1 MPPLGRPGGRHDM
14 ASLMGIG
21 TRAMFAN
28 YAALQVTGNNIANA
42 NTQGYSRQEAQLATS
57 PGQYTG
63 AGFFGQGVNVTTV
76 ARSYDRFLTNQAAA
90 TNSLASADLARMTQ
104 LMQLETVLPLGEA
117 GLGQAAR
124 QMLDAF
130 VDVANNP
137 QDASARQVVIARTQ
151 ELAARFKTAGE
162 QMSALQAGVSQ
173 DMKST
178 IDSVNAL
185 ATQVADLNKQISA
198 LNGSGHSPN
207 DLLDQRDMLV
217 SEISSYINVSTIQ
230 ADDGSVG
237 LFIGGGMSLVLG
249 GTANTLKGTPDPYD
263 PAKTQLA
270 LREGGIDR
278 LIPTDSIT
286 GGSIAGL
293 VRFQNEDLTAA
304 RNLLGQMAVAISGA
318 INQQQA
324 LGLDARQPAGA
335 GSPLFSVGAPRTLP
349 ASANGGDAAFGL
361 TVSDFTHVQASDYE
375 LRFDG
380 SDYSLTRLSD
390 GRTVDGS
397 PFSPAALAA
406 GVQVEGLTLQLNS
419 GTAVSGDRFL
429 LQATGP
435 AAVDMR
441 AVMTDPRGLAAA
453 SAVTGSFA
461 VTNTGTAS
469 AASLGLVDPAAYDS
483 TLTARLTFT
492 SDTGDYSYD
501 MVDASNAVVSS
512 GTGTWTAGTPI
523 ELNGFSLQLNGVPR
537 TGDVIDVAP
546 TTAPASSN
554 GNAVAFVA
562 LGGSPFVGAQTLSDG
577 TLVPGLSITDA
588 YASALSDIG
597 VRVQSAKSA
606 SGISSA
612 IASTAET
619 ARVNKA
625 GVNLDEE
632 AARLIQFQQSYQAA
646 AKMLQVARDVF
657 DTLLR
662 TTGS

>member
-1 MPPLGRPGGRHDM
+1 M

-42 NTQGYSRQEAQLATS
+42 NTQGYSRQEAQLATAK
-57 PGQYTG
+57 GQFTG

-90 TNSLASADLARMTQ
+90 TNSIASADLARMSQ
-104 LMQLETVLPLGEA
+104 LTQLETVLPLGEA
-117 GLGQAAR
+117 GLGHAAR

-151 ELAARFKTAGE
+151 ELAVRFKTAGE
-162 QMSALQAGVSQ
+162 QMSSLQTGVTQ
-173 DMKST
+173 DMKSS
-178 IDSVNAL
+178 IASVNAL
-185 ATQVADLNKQISA
+185 AAQVADLNKQISA
-198 LNGSGHSPN
+198 LKGSGHAPN
-207 DLLDQRDMLV
+207 DLLDERDLLI

-230 ADDGSVG
+230 ADDNTVG

-249 GTANTLKGTPDPYD
+249 SAANVLRGTPDPYD

-270 LREGGIDR
+270 LREGGVDR
-278 LIPTDSIT
+278 LVPQESIT
-286 GGSIAGL
+286 GGTIAGL

-304 RNLLGQMAVAISGA
+304 RNLLGQMAVAVSGA

-335 GSPLFSVGAPRTLP
+335 GSPLFSVGAPRTLA
-349 ASANGGDAAFGL
+349 ASPNGGDATFSLA
-361 TVSDFTHVQASDYE
+361 VSDFTHVQASDYE

-380 SDYSLTRLSD
+380 SDYRLTRLSD
-390 GRTVDGS
+390 GATVTGS

-406 GVQVEGLTLQLNS
+406 GVQVEGLTLQLNA

-429 LQATGP
+429 LQAAGP
-435 AAVDMR
+435 AAADMR

-453 SAVTGSFA
+453 AAVTGSFA

-469 AASLGLVDPAAYDS
+469 IASLGLVDPTSYVA

-501 MVDASNAVVSS
+501 MLDASNAVVSS
-512 GTGTWTAGTPI
+512 GTGAWTAGTPI
-523 ELNGFSLQLNGVPR
+523 TLNGFSLQLNGVPR
-537 TGDVIDVAP
+537 SGDSIDVAP
-546 TTAPASSN
+546 TTSPASNN
-554 GNAVAFVA
+554 GNAVSFVA
-562 LGGSPFVGAQTLSDG
+562 LGSSRFVGAQTLADG
-577 TLVPGLSITDA
+577 TLVPGLNITDA

>member
-1 MPPLGRPGGRHDM
+1 M
-14 ASLMGIG
+14 ANLMGIG

-28 YAALQVTGNNIANA
+28 YAALQTTGNNIANA
-42 NTQGYSRQEAQLATS
+42 NTQGYSRQEAQLATA

-76 ARSYDRFLTNQAAA
+76 ARSYDRFLTAQAAT
-90 TNSLASADLARMTQ
+90 TNSIASADSARMDQ
-104 LMQLETVLPLGEA
+104 LTRLESVFPLGEA
-117 GLGQAAR
+117 GIGQAAR
-124 QMLDAF
+124 QVLDAF

-137 QDASARQVVIARTQ
+137 QDASARQVVLTRAK
-151 ELAARFKTAGE
+151 ELAARFMAAGE
-162 QMSALQAGVSQ
+162 QLNTLQTGVSQ
-173 DMKST
+173 DMKSS
-178 IDSVNAL
+178 ISAVNAL

-207 DLLDQRDMLV
+207 DLLDERDRLV
-217 SEISSYINVSTIQ
+217 SEISGYINVTTIQ

-237 LFIGGGMSLVLG
+237 LFIGGGQSLVLG
-249 GTANTLKGTPDPYD
+249 GTANVLKGAPDPYD

-270 LREGGIDR
+270 LQEGGVDR
-278 LIPTDSIT
+278 LVPTESIA

-293 VRFQNEDLTAA
+293 VRFQNEDLNTA

-318 INQQQA
+318 INQQQS

-335 GSPLFSVGAPRTLP
+335 GAPLFSVGAPRSLP
-349 ASANGGDAAFGL
+349 ASANGGDAVFSLA
-361 TVSDFTHVQASDYE
+361 VSDFTHVQASDYE

-390 GRTVDGS
+390 GNAVVGS

-406 GVQVEGLTLQLNS
+406 GVQVEGLTLQLNA

-429 LQATGP
+429 LQAAGP
-435 AAVDMR
+435 AAADMR
-441 AVMTDPRGLAAA
+441 AVLSDPRGLAAA
-453 SAVTGSFA
+453 SAVTGTFA
-461 VTNTGTAS
+461 VTNTGTAT
-469 AASLGLVDPAAYDS
+469 AASLGLVDPTAYDPA
-483 TLTARLTFT
+483 LTARLSFT

-501 MVDASNAVVSS
+501 MLDASNTVVSS
-512 GTGTWTAGTPI
+512 GTGTWSAGTPI
-523 ELNGFSLQLNGVPR
+523 TLNGFSLQLNGVPL
-537 TGDVIDVAP
+537 TGDSIDVAA
-546 TTAPASSN
+546 TTSPAANN
-554 GNAVAFVA
+554 GNAVSFVG
-562 LGGSPFVGAQTLSDG
+562 LGTTPFVGAETLANG

-606 SGISSA
+606 SSISSA

-646 AKMLQVARDVF
+646 AKMLQVAKDVF
-657 DTLLR
+657 DTLLQ
-662 TTGS
+662 TTGG

>member
-1 MPPLGRPGGRHDM
+1 M

-42 NTQGYSRQEAQLATS
+42 NTQGYSRQEAQLATA
-57 PGQYTG
+57 PGQFTG

-76 ARSYDRFLTNQAAA
+76 ARSYDRFLTNQAA
-90 TNSLASADLARMTQ
+90 TTSSLASADLARMTQ
-104 LMQLETVLPLGEA
+104 LMQLETVLPLGAA

-124 QMLDAF
+124 QVLDAF

-137 QDASARQVVIARTQ
+137 QDASARQVVIARSQ

-178 IDSVNAL
+178 ITSVNAL

-217 SEISSYINVSTIQ
+217 NEISSSINVSTIQ

-249 GTANTLKGTPDPYD
+249 GTANVLKGTPDPYD

-270 LREGGIDR
+270 LREGGVDR
-278 LIPTDSIT
+278 LIPTDSIA
-286 GGSIAGL
+286 GGTIAGL
-293 VRFQNEDLTAA
+293 VRFQNEDLAAA
-304 RNLLGQMAVAISGA
+304 RNLLGQMAVAVSGA

-324 LGLDARQPAGA
+324 LGLDARQPASA

-349 ASANGGDAAFGL
+349 ASGNGGDAAFGL

-390 GRTVDGS
+390 GNTVTGS

-419 GTAVSGDRFL
+419 GTAVAGDRFL

-435 AAVDMR
+435 AAGDMR

-469 AASLGLVDPAAYDS
+469 AASLGLVDPTAYDA

-501 MVDASNAVVSS
+501 MVDASDAVVSS

-546 TTAPASSN
+546 TTSPASNN

-562 LGGSPFVGAQTLSDG
+562 LGGSPFVGAQTLADG

-606 SGISSA
+606 SDISSA

>member
-1 MPPLGRPGGRHDM
+1 M

-28 YAALQVTGNNIANA
+28 YAALQTTGNNIANA
-42 NTQGYSRQEAQLATS
+42 NTQGYSRQEAQLATA

-76 ARSYDRFLTNQAAA
+76 ARSYDRFLTTQAAI
-90 TNSLASADLARMTQ
+90 TNSIASADSARMDQ
-104 LMQLETVLPLGEA
+104 LTRLENVFPLGES
-117 GLGQAAR
+117 GIGQAAR
-124 QMLDAF
+124 QVLDAF

-137 QDASARQVVIARTQ
+137 QDASARQVVLTRTQ
-151 ELAARFKTAGE
+151 ELAARFKAAGD
-162 QMSALQAGVSQ
+162 QLNTLQTGVSQ
-173 DMKST
+173 DMKSSINT
-178 IDSVNAL
+178 VNAL

-207 DLLDQRDMLV
+207 DLLDERDRLV
-217 SEISSYINVSTIQ
+217 SEISGYINITTIQ
-230 ADDGSVG
+230 ADDNSVG
-237 LFIGGGMSLVLG
+237 LFIGGGQSLVLG
-249 GTANTLKGTPDPYD
+249 GTANVLKGAADPFD

-270 LREGGIDR
+270 LREGGVDR
-278 LIPTDSIT
+278 LVPTDSIT

-293 VRFQNEDLTAA
+293 VRFQNEDLNAA

-318 INQQQA
+318 VNQQQS

-335 GSPLFSVGAPRTLP
+335 GAPLFSVGAPRTLP
-349 ASANGGDAAFGL
+349 ASANGGDAVFGL
-361 TVSDFTHVQASDYE
+361 AVSDFTHVQASDYE

-390 GRTVDGS
+390 GNTVVGS

-429 LQATGP
+429 LQAAGP
-435 AAVDMR
+435 AAADMR
-441 AVMTDPRGLAAA
+441 AVLSDPRGLAAA
-453 SAVTGSFA
+453 SAVTGTFA
-461 VTNTGTAS
+461 VTNTGTAT
-469 AASLGLVDPAAYDS
+469 AASLGLVDPSAYDPA
-483 TLTARLTFT
+483 LTARLSFT

-501 MVDASNAVVSS
+501 MLDASNTVVSS
-512 GTGTWTAGTPI
+512 GTGTWSAGTPI
-523 ELNGFSLQLNGVPR
+523 TLNGFSLELNGVPC
-537 TGDVIDVAP
+537 TGDNIDVAA
-546 TTAPASSN
+546 TTSPAANN
-554 GNAVAFVA
+554 GNAVSFVG
-562 LGGSPFVGAQTLSDG
+562 LGTMPFVGAETLADG

-606 SGISSA
+606 SSISSA
-612 IASTAET
+612 IASTAES

-646 AKMLQVARDVF
+646 AKMLQVAKDVF

-662 TTGS
+662 TTAS

>member
-1 MPPLGRPGGRHDM
+1 M

-42 NTQGYSRQEAQLATS
+42 NTQGYSRQEAQLATA

-76 ARSYDRFLTNQAAA
+76 ARSYDRFLTAQAAA
-90 TNSLASADLARMTQ
+90 TSSLASADLARMNQ
-104 LMQLETVLPLGEA
+104 LTQLETVLPLGEA

-162 QMSALQAGVSQ
+162 QMNTLQTGVSQ
-173 DMKST
+173 DMKSS
-178 IDSVNAL
+178 IASVNAL

-198 LNGSGHSPN
+198 LNGSGHAPN
-207 DLLDQRDMLV
+207 DLLDQRDLLV
-217 SEISSYINVSTIQ
+217 NEISSYINVTSIQ

-249 GTANTLKGTPDPYD
+249 STANVLKGTPDQFD
-263 PAKTQLA
+263 PAKIQLA
-270 LREGGIDR
+270 LREGGVDR
-278 LIPTDSIT
+278 LIPTDSIS
-286 GGSIAGL
+286 GGTIAGL

-304 RNLLGQMAVAISGA
+304 RNLLGQMAVAVSGA

-335 GSPLFSVGAPRTLP
+335 GSPLFSVGAPRSLP
-349 ASANGGDAAFGL
+349 ASANGGDAAFSL
-361 TVSDFTHVQASDYE
+361 AVSDFTHVQASDYE

-390 GRTVDGS
+390 GSTVNDS

-419 GTAVSGDRFL
+419 GTAAAGDRFL
-429 LQATGP
+429 LQAAGP
-435 AAVDMR
+435 AAADMR

-453 SAVTGSFA
+453 AAVTGSFA

-469 AASLGLVDPAAYDS
+469 AASLGLVDPTAYDA

-523 ELNGFSLQLNGVPR
+523 ALNGFSLQLNGVPR
-537 TGDVIDVAP
+537 TGDTIDVAP
-546 TTAPASSN
+546 TTSPASNN
-554 GNAVAFVA
+554 GNAVSFVA
-562 LGGSPFVGAQTLSDG
+562 LGGSPFVGAQTLADG
-577 TLVPGLSITDA
+577 TLVPGVSITDA

-606 SGISSA
+606 SDISSA

>member
-1 MPPLGRPGGRHDM
+1 M
-14 ASLMGIG
+14 ANLMGIG

-42 NTQGYSRQEAQLATS
+42 NTQGYSRQEAQLATAQ
-57 PGQYTG
+57 GQYTG

-76 ARSYDRFLTNQAAA
+76 ARSYDRFLTAQATA
-90 TNSLASADLARMTQ
+90 TNSLASADLARMNQ
-104 LMQLETVLPLGEA
+104 LTQLETVLPLGEA

-137 QDASARQVVIARTQ
+137 QDASARQVVIARSQ

-162 QMSALQAGVSQ
+162 QLSTLQTGVSQ
-173 DMKST
+173 DMKSS
-178 IDSVNAL
+178 IASVNAL

-198 LNGSGHSPN
+198 LQGSGHAPN
-207 DLLDQRDMLV
+207 DLLDERDLLV
-217 SEISSYINVSTIQ
+217 SEISGFINVTSIQ

-249 GTANTLKGTPDPYD
+249 STANVLKGAPDLYD

-270 LREGGIDR
+270 LREGGVDR
-278 LIPTDSIT
+278 LVPQDSIS
-286 GGSIAGL
+286 GGTIAGL

-304 RNLLGQMAVAISGA
+304 RNLLGQMAVAVSGA

-335 GSPLFSVGAPRTLP
+335 GSPLFSIGAPRTLP
-349 ASANGGDAAFGL
+349 ASANGGDAVFGL

-390 GRTVDGS
+390 GSAVTGS

-429 LQATGP
+429 LQAAGP
-435 AAVDMR
+435 AAADMR
-441 AVMTDPRGLAAA
+441 MVMTDPRGLAAA

-461 VTNTGTAS
+461 VTNTGTATM
-469 AASLGLVDPAAYDS
+469 ASLGLTDPTAYDA

-492 SDTGDYSYD
+492 SDTGDFSYD

-523 ELNGFSLQLNGVPR
+523 TLNGFSLQLNGVPR
-537 TGDVIDVAP
+537 TGDTISVAP
-546 TTAPASSN
+546 TTSPASNN
-554 GNAVAFVA
+554 GNAVSFVA
-562 LGGSPFVGAQTLSDG
+562 LGGSSFIGTQTLADG

>member
-1 MPPLGRPGGRHDM
+1 M
-14 ASLMGIG
+14 ANLMGIG

-42 NTQGYSRQEAQLATS
+42 NTQGYSRQEAQLATAK
-57 PGQYTG
+57 GQYTG

-90 TNSLASADLARMTQ
+90 TNSIASADQARMTQ
-104 LMQLETVLPLGEA
+104 LTQLETVLPLGEA
-117 GLGQAAR
+117 GLGHAAR

-137 QDASARQVVIARTQ
+137 QDASARQVVIARSQ

-162 QMSALQAGVSQ
+162 QMSTLQAGVSQ
-173 DMKST
+173 DMKSS
-178 IDSVNAL
+178 IASVNAL

-198 LNGSGHSPN
+198 LKGSGHAPN
-207 DLLDQRDMLV
+207 DLLDERDLLI
-217 SEISSYINVSTIQ
+217 SEISSYINVTTIQ
-230 ADDGSVG
+230 ADDNSVG

-249 GTANTLKGTPDPYD
+249 STANVLRGTPDMYD

-270 LREGGIDR
+270 LQEGGVDR
-278 LIPTDSIT
+278 LIPQESIT
-286 GGSIAGL
+286 GGTIAGL
-293 VRFQNEDLTAA
+293 VRFQNDDLTAA

-318 INQQQA
+318 VNQQQA
-324 LGLDARQPAGA
+324 LGLDARQPASA
-335 GSPLFSVGAPRTLP
+335 GSPMFSVGAPRSLS
-349 ASANGGDAAFGL
+349 ASANGGDAVFGL
-361 TVSDFTHVQASDYE
+361 AVSDFTHVQASDYE

-390 GRTVDGS
+390 GGAVTGS

-429 LQATGP
+429 LQAAGP

-441 AVMTDPRGLAAA
+441 SVLADPRGLAAA

-461 VTNTGTAS
+461 VTNTGTATT
-469 AASLGLVDPAAYDS
+469 ASLGLVDPAAYDS

-523 ELNGFSLQLNGVPR
+523 TLNGFSLQLNGVPSS
-537 TGDVIDVAP
+537 GDSIDVAP
-546 TTAPASSN
+546 TTAPAANN

-562 LGGSPFVGAQTLSDG
+562 LGGSPFVGAQTLGSG
-577 TLVPGLSITDA
+577 TLVPGLNITDA
-588 YASALSDIG
+588 YASALSEIG

-612 IASTAET
+612 IATTAET

-662 TTGS
+662 TTGG

>member
-1 MPPLGRPGGRHDM
+1 
-14 ASLMGIG
+14 MGIG

-42 NTQGYSRQEAQLATS
+42 NTVGYSRQEAQLATAK
-57 PGQYTG
+57 GQYTG

-76 ARSYDRFLTNQAAA
+76 ARSYDRFLTAQAAA
-90 TNSLASADLARMTQ
+90 TNSLANADTARMYQLTQ
-104 LMQLETVLPLGEA
+104 LESVFPLGEA
-117 GLGQAAR
+117 GIGHAAR
-124 QMLDAF
+124 QVLDAF

-137 QDASARQVVIARTQ
+137 QDSSARQVVIARTQ
-151 ELAARFKTAGE
+151 EMAARFKTAGE
-162 QMSALQAGVSQ
+162 QLNTLQSGVSQ
-173 DMKST
+173 DMKSA
-178 IDSVNAL
+178 IASVNAL

-198 LNGSGHSPN
+198 LKGSGHAPN
-207 DLLDQRDMLV
+207 DLLDQRDLLV
-217 SEISSYINVSTIQ
+217 NEISSYINVSSIS
-230 ADDGSVG
+230 ADDGTVG
-237 LFIGGGMSLVLG
+237 LFIGGGQSLVLG
-249 GTANTLKGTPDPYD
+249 STANALKGAPDLYD

-270 LREGGIDR
+270 LREGGVDR
-278 LIPTDSIT
+278 LVPTESIA
-286 GGSIAGL
+286 GGTIAGL
-293 VRFQNEDLTAA
+293 VRFQNEDLNAA
-304 RNLLGQMAVAISGA
+304 RNLLGQMAVAVSGA

-349 ASANGGDAAFGL
+349 ASANGGDAAFTL
-361 TVSDFTHVQASDYE
+361 AVSDFTHVQASDYE

-380 SDYSLTRLSD
+380 SDYRLTRLSD
-390 GRTVDGS
+390 GNAVVGS

-429 LQATGP
+429 LQAAGP
-435 AAVDMR
+435 AAADMR
-441 AVMTDPRGLAAA
+441 AVLSDPRGVAAA

-461 VTNTGTAS
+461 VTNTGTAT
-469 AASLGLVDPAAYDS
+469 AASLGVVDATAYDS
-483 TLTARLTFT
+483 TLTARLSFT

-501 MVDASNAVVSS
+501 MLDASNAVVSS
-512 GTGTWTAGTPI
+512 GTGTWSAGTPI
-523 ELNGFSLQLNGVPR
+523 TLNGFSLQLNGVPR
-537 TGDVIDVAP
+537 SGDIINVAP
-546 TTAPASSN
+546 TTTPAASN

-562 LGGSPFVGAQTLSDG
+562 LGSALFVGANTLANG

-612 IASTAET
+612 IASTAEA
-619 ARVNKA
+619 ARANKA

-646 AKMLQVARDVF
+646 AKMLQVAKDVF
-657 DTLLR
+657 DTLLQ
-662 TTGS
+662 TTGG

>member
-1 MPPLGRPGGRHDM
+1 M

-42 NTQGYSRQEAQLATS
+42 NTQGYSRQEAQLATA

-104 LMQLETVLPLGEA
+104 LTQLETVLPLGEA

-151 ELAARFKTAGE
+151 ELAARFATAGE
-162 QMSALQAGVSQ
+162 QLNTLQTGVSQ

-178 IDSVNAL
+178 IASVNAL

-217 SEISSYINVSTIQ
+217 NEISSYINVSSIQ

-270 LREGGIDR
+270 LREGGVDR

-286 GGSIAGL
+286 GGTIAGL

-304 RNLLGQMAVAISGA
+304 RNLLGQMAVAVSGA

-335 GSPLFSVGAPRTLP
+335 GSPLFSVGAPRSLP
-349 ASANGGDAAFGL
+349 ASANGGDAVFGL
-361 TVSDFTHVQASDYE
+361 AVSDFTHVQASDYE

-435 AAVDMR
+435 AAADMR

-469 AASLGLVDPAAYDS
+469 AASLGLVDPTTYDS

-562 LGGSPFVGAQTLSDG
+562 LGGSPFIGAQTLADG

>member
-1 MPPLGRPGGRHDM
+1 M
-14 ASLMGIG
+14 ANLMGIG

-28 YAALQVTGNNIANA
+28 YAALQTTGNNIANA
-42 NTQGYSRQEAQLATS
+42 NTQGYSRQEAQLATA

-76 ARSYDRFLTNQAAA
+76 ARSYDRFLTAQAAT
-90 TNSLASADLARMTQ
+90 TNSIASADSARMDQ
-104 LMQLETVLPLGEA
+104 LTRLESVFPLGEA
-117 GLGQAAR
+117 GIGQAAR
-124 QMLDAF
+124 QVLDAF

-137 QDASARQVVIARTQ
+137 QDASARQVVLTRAK
-151 ELAARFKTAGE
+151 ELAARFMAAGE
-162 QMSALQAGVSQ
+162 QLNTLQTGVSQ
-173 DMKST
+173 DMKSS
-178 IDSVNAL
+178 ISAVNAL

-207 DLLDQRDMLV
+207 DLLDERDRLV
-217 SEISSYINVSTIQ
+217 SEISGYINVTTIQ

-237 LFIGGGMSLVLG
+237 LFIGGGQSLVLG
-249 GTANTLKGTPDPYD
+249 GTANVLKGAPDPYD

-270 LREGGIDR
+270 LQEGGVDR
-278 LIPTDSIT
+278 LVPTESIA

-293 VRFQNEDLTAA
+293 VRFQNEDLNTA

-318 INQQQA
+318 INQQQS

-335 GSPLFSVGAPRTLP
+335 GAPLFSVGAPRSLP
-349 ASANGGDAAFGL
+349 ASANGGDAVFSLA
-361 TVSDFTHVQASDYE
+361 VSDFTHVQASDYE

-390 GRTVDGS
+390 GNAVVGS

-406 GVQVEGLTLQLNS
+406 GVQVEGLTLQLNA

-429 LQATGP
+429 LQAAGP
-435 AAVDMR
+435 AAADMR
-441 AVMTDPRGLAAA
+441 AVLSDPRGLAAA
-453 SAVTGSFA
+453 SAVTGTFA
-461 VTNTGTAS
+461 VTNTGTAT
-469 AASLGLVDPAAYDS
+469 AASLGLVDPTAYDPA
-483 TLTARLTFT
+483 LTARLTFT

-501 MVDASNAVVSS
+501 MLDASNTVVSS
-512 GTGTWTAGTPI
+512 GTGTWSAGTPI
-523 ELNGFSLQLNGVPR
+523 TLNGFSLQLNGVPL
-537 TGDVIDVAP
+537 TGDSIDVAA
-546 TTAPASSN
+546 TTSPAANN
-554 GNAVAFVA
+554 GNAVSFVG
-562 LGGSPFVGAQTLSDG
+562 LGTTPFVGAETLANG

-588 YASALSDIG
+588 YASALSEIG

-606 SGISSA
+606 SSISSA

-646 AKMLQVARDVF
+646 AKMLQVAKDVF
-657 DTLLR
+657 DTLLQ
-662 TTGS
+662 TTGG

>member
-1 MPPLGRPGGRHDM
+1 M
-14 ASLMGIG
+14 ANLMGIG

-42 NTQGYSRQEAQLATS
+42 NTQGYSRQEAQLATAK
-57 PGQYTG
+57 GQYTG

-90 TNSLASADLARMTQ
+90 TNSIASADQARMTQ
-104 LMQLETVLPLGEA
+104 LTQLETVLPLGEA
-117 GLGQAAR
+117 GLGHAAR

-137 QDASARQVVIARTQ
+137 QDASARQVVIARSQ

-162 QMSALQAGVSQ
+162 QMSTLQAGVSQ
-173 DMKST
+173 DMKSS
-178 IDSVNAL
+178 IASVNAL

-198 LNGSGHSPN
+198 LKGSGHAPN
-207 DLLDQRDMLV
+207 DLLDERDQLI
-217 SEISSYINVSTIQ
+217 SEISSYINVTTIQ
-230 ADDGSVG
+230 ADDNTVG

-249 GTANTLKGTPDPYD
+249 SSANVLRGTPDMYD

-270 LREGGIDR
+270 LQEGGVDR
-278 LIPTDSIT
+278 LIPQESIT
-286 GGSIAGL
+286 GGTIAGL
-293 VRFQNEDLTAA
+293 VRFQNDDLSAA

-318 INQQQA
+318 VNQQQA
-324 LGLDARQPAGA
+324 LGLDARQPASA
-335 GSPLFSVGAPRTLP
+335 GSPMFSVGAPRTLS
-349 ASANGGDAAFGL
+349 ASANGGDAVFGL
-361 TVSDFTHVQASDYE
+361 AVSDFTHVQASDYE

-390 GRTVDGS
+390 GSAVTGS

-429 LQATGP
+429 LQAAGP

-441 AVMTDPRGLAAA
+441 SVLGDPRGVAAA
-453 SAVTGSFA
+453 AAVTGRYA
-461 VTNTGTAS
+461 VTNTGTATT
-469 AASLGLVDPAAYDS
+469 ASLGLVDPAAYDA

-492 SDTGDYSYD
+492 SATGDYSYD
-501 MVDASNAVVSS
+501 MVDASNAVVAS

-523 ELNGFSLQLNGVPR
+523 TLNGFSLQLSGVPSS
-537 TGDVIDVAP
+537 GDSIDVAP
-546 TTAPASSN
+546 TTAPAANN

-562 LGGSPFVGAQTLSDG
+562 LGGSPFIGAQTLGSG
-577 TLVPGLSITDA
+577 TLVPGLNITDA
-588 YASALSDIG
+588 YASALSEIG

>member
-1 MPPLGRPGGRHDM
+1 M
-14 ASLMGIG
+14 ANLMGIG

-42 NTQGYSRQEAQLATS
+42 NTQGYSRQEAQLATAQ
-57 PGQYTG
+57 GQYTG

-76 ARSYDRFLTNQAAA
+76 ARSYDRFLTAQATA
-90 TNSLASADLARMTQ
+90 TNSLASADLARMNQ
-104 LMQLETVLPLGEA
+104 LTQLETVLPLGEA

-137 QDASARQVVIARTQ
+137 QDASARQVVIARSQ

-162 QMSALQAGVSQ
+162 QLSTLQTGVSQ
-173 DMKST
+173 DMKSS
-178 IDSVNAL
+178 IASVNAL

-198 LNGSGHSPN
+198 LQGSGHAPN
-207 DLLDQRDMLV
+207 DLLDERDLLV
-217 SEISSYINVSTIQ
+217 SEISGFINVTSIQ

-249 GTANTLKGTPDPYD
+249 STANVLKGAPDLYD

-270 LREGGIDR
+270 LREGGVDR
-278 LIPTDSIT
+278 LVPQDSIS
-286 GGSIAGL
+286 GGTIAGL

-304 RNLLGQMAVAISGA
+304 RNLLGQMAVAVSGA

-335 GSPLFSVGAPRTLP
+335 GSPLFSIGAPRTLP

-390 GRTVDGS
+390 GSAVTGS
-397 PFSPAALAA
+397 PFSPAALAV

-429 LQATGP
+429 LQAAGP
-435 AAVDMR
+435 AAADMR
-441 AVMTDPRGLAAA
+441 MVMTDPRGLAAA

-461 VTNTGTAS
+461 VTNTGTATM
-469 AASLGLVDPAAYDS
+469 ASLGLTDPTAYDA

-523 ELNGFSLQLNGVPR
+523 TLNGFSLQLNGVPR
-537 TGDVIDVAP
+537 TGDTIGVAP
-546 TTAPASSN
+546 TTSPASNN
-554 GNAVAFVA
+554 GNAVSFVA
-562 LGGSPFVGAQTLSDG
+562 LGGSSFIGTQTLANG

-646 AKMLQVARDVF
+646 AKMLQVAKDVF

>member
-1 MPPLGRPGGRHDM
+1 M
-14 ASLMGIG
+14 ANLMGIG

-42 NTQGYSRQEAQLATS
+42 NTQGYSRQEAQLATAK
-57 PGQYTG
+57 GQYTG

-90 TNSLASADLARMTQ
+90 TNSIASADQARMTQ
-104 LMQLETVLPLGEA
+104 LTQLETVLPLGEA
-117 GLGQAAR
+117 GLGHAAR

-137 QDASARQVVIARTQ
+137 QDASARQVVIARSQ

-162 QMSALQAGVSQ
+162 QMSTLQAGVSQ
-173 DMKST
+173 DMKSS
-178 IDSVNAL
+178 IASVNAL

-198 LNGSGHSPN
+198 LKGSGHAPN
-207 DLLDQRDMLV
+207 DLLDERDQLI
-217 SEISSYINVSTIQ
+217 SEISSYINVTTIQ
-230 ADDGSVG
+230 ADDNTVG

-249 GTANTLKGTPDPYD
+249 STANVLRGTPDMYD

-270 LREGGIDR
+270 LQEGGVDR
-278 LIPTDSIT
+278 LIPQESIT
-286 GGSIAGL
+286 GGTIAGL
-293 VRFQNEDLTAA
+293 VRFQNDDLTAA

-318 INQQQA
+318 VNQQQA
-324 LGLDARQPAGA
+324 LGLDARQPASA
-335 GSPLFSVGAPRTLP
+335 GSPMFSVGAPRSLS
-349 ASANGGDAAFGL
+349 ASANGGDAVFGL
-361 TVSDFTHVQASDYE
+361 AVSDFTHVQASDYE

-390 GRTVDGS
+390 GGAVTGS

-429 LQATGP
+429 LQAAGP

-441 AVMTDPRGLAAA
+441 SVLADPRGLAAA

-461 VTNTGTAS
+461 VTNTGTATT
-469 AASLGLVDPAAYDS
+469 ASLGLVDPAAYDS

-523 ELNGFSLQLNGVPR
+523 TLNGFSLQLNGVPSS
-537 TGDVIDVAP
+537 GDSIDVAP
-546 TTAPASSN
+546 TTAPAANN

-562 LGGSPFVGAQTLSDG
+562 LGGSPFVGAQTLGSG
-577 TLVPGLSITDA
+577 TLVPGLNITDA
-588 YASALSDIG
+588 YASALSEIG

-612 IASTAET
+612 IATTAET

-662 TTGS
+662 TTGG